1 MSAADATR
9 VEAVLA
15 RLLPAPAAAEPCGA
29 AGNASAASEAKLAS
43 AMRHA
48 VLGGGK
54 RLRARLVYAAGRA
67 ASAPAEVLDLGA
79 AAVELIHAFSL
90 VHDDLPAL
98 DDDDLRRGQPTV
110 HVQYGEAT
118 AILAG
123 DALLALAFETAADP
137 VVPPPLAARWC
148 RLLARATGAA
158 GMVGGQVVDLA
169 GETTRLPLAEVEALH
184 RRKTGALI
192 EAAAAV
198 GAAAGEMP
206 PDTQAAIA
214 RFAREL
220 GLAFQIHDDVLDATG
235 ETAVLGKLQGADQ
248 RRGKSTYVSVLGV
261 EEAAAE
267 ASRRLAS
274 ALAEIEA
281 LGEAGGELAALAE
294 EMVKR
299 RY

>member
-1 MSAADATR
+1 MSTPADATR

-15 RLLPAPAAAEPCGA
+15 RLLPTPAASTG
-29 AGNASAASEAKLAS
+29 EAKSASGASIATLAS
-43 AMRHA
+43 AMRYA

-54 RLRARLVYAAGRA
+54 RLRARLVYAAGRVGGGA
-67 ASAPAEVLDLGA
+67 AEVLDLGA

-98 DDDDLRRGQPTV
+98 DDDDLRRGQPSV

-137 VVPPPLAARWC
+137 TVPPPLAARWV
-148 RLLARATGAA
+148 RALARATGAS

-169 GETTRLPLAEVEALH
+169 GESTRLPLAELEWLH
-184 RRKTGALI
+184 RHKTGALI

-198 GAAAGEMP
+198 GAAAGELP
-206 PDTQAAIA
+206 AETQAAVA

-220 GLAFQIHDDVLDATG
+220 GLAFQIQDDVLDAIG
-235 ETAVLGKLQGADQ
+235 QTAVLGKAQGADERQ
-248 RRGKSTYVSVLGV
+248 GKSTYVSVLGV
-261 EEAAAE
+261 EAAAAE

-274 ALAEIEA
+274 ARAELKE
-281 LGEAGGELAALAE
+281 LGDSACELAALAE
-294 EMVKR
+294 EMVR
-299 RY
+299 RSY

>member
-1 MSAADATR
+1 M
-9 VEAVLA
+9 A
-15 RLLPAPAAAEPCGA
+15 RLLPVPAAAECGA
-29 AGNASAASEAKLAS
+29 VGNASAASEAKLAA

-67 ASAPAEVLDLGA
+67 AGGRAEVLDRGA
-79 AAVELIHAFSL
+79 AAVEVIHAFSL

-110 HVQYGEAT
+110 HVRYGEAT

-137 VVPPPLAARWC
+137 AVPPPLAARWC

-169 GETTRLPLAEVEALH
+169 GESTKLPLAELEAMH
-184 RRKTGALI
+184 RLKAGALI
-192 EAAAAV
+192 EAAATA
-198 GAAAGEMP
+198 GAAAGAMP
-206 PDTQAAIA
+206 AETQAAIA
-214 RFAREL
+214 RFAQEL
-220 GLAFQIHDDVLDATG
+220 GLAFQIQDDVLDATG
-235 ETAVLGKLQGADQ
+235 DTAVLGKPQGADE
-248 RRGKSTYVSVLGV
+248 RRGKSTYVNVLGV
-261 EEAAAE
+261 EGAAAE

-274 ALAEIEA
+274 ALAEIAA

>member
-1 MSAADATR
+1 MSTPPADAAR

-15 RLLPAPAAAEPCGA
+15 RLLPTPAEPSGEDDSAAA
-29 AGNASAASEAKLAS
+29 ASATKLAS
-43 AMRHA
+43 AMRYA

-67 ASAPAEVLDLGA
+67 AGGRPEVLDLGA

-98 DDDDLRRGQPTV
+98 DDDDLRRGQPSV

-137 VVPPPLAARWC
+137 VLPAPLATRWV
-148 RLLARATGAA
+148 RSLARATGAA

-169 GETTRLPLAEVEALH
+169 GESTRLPLAELESLH

-192 EAAAAV
+192 EAAAAI
-198 GAAAGEMP
+198 GAAASRLPAE
-206 PDTQAAIA
+206 TQAAIG

-220 GLAFQIHDDVLDATG
+220 GLAYQIQDDVLDATG
-235 ETAVLGKLQGADQ
+235 KTSVLGKTQGADEQ
-248 RRGKSTYVSVLGV
+248 RGKSTYVSVLGV
-261 EEAAAE
+261 AAAAAE
-267 ASRRLAS
+267 ASRRLAA
-274 ALAEIEA
+274 ALAQLKEV
-281 LGEAGGELAALAE
+281 GESACELAALAE
-294 EMVKR
+294 EMVR
-299 RY
+299 RSY

>member
-1 MSAADATR
+1 
-9 VEAVLA
+9 
-15 RLLPAPAAAEPCGA
+15 
-29 AGNASAASEAKLAS
+29 
-43 AMRHA
+43 MRHA

-54 RLRARLVYAAGRA
+54 RLRARMVYAAGRA
-67 ASAPAEVLDLGA
+67 AGAPAEVLDLGA

-110 HVQYGEAT
+110 HVRYGEAT

-137 VVPPPLAARWC
+137 AVPPPLAARWC

-169 GETTRLPLAEVEALH
+169 GESTKLPLAELEAMH
-184 RRKTGALI
+184 RLKAGALI
-192 EAAAAV
+192 EAAATA
-198 GAAAGEMP
+198 GAAAGAMP
-206 PDTQAAIA
+206 AETQTAIA
-214 RFAREL
+214 RFAQEL
-220 GLAFQIHDDVLDATG
+220 GLAFQIQDDVLDATG
-235 ETAVLGKLQGADQ
+235 ETAVLGKPQGADE

-261 EEAAAE
+261 EGAAAE

-274 ALAEIEA
+274 ALAEIAA

>member
-1 MSAADATR
+1 M
-9 VEAVLA
+9 LA
-15 RLLPAPAAAEPCGA
+15 RLLPVPAAAECGA
-29 AGNASAASEAKLAS
+29 AGNASAASEAKLAA

-54 RLRARLVYAAGRA
+54 RLRARMVYAAGRA
-67 ASAPAEVLDLGA
+67 AGAPAEVLDLGA

-110 HVQYGEAT
+110 HVRYGEAT

-137 VVPPPLAARWC
+137 VVPPPLAAHWC

-169 GETTRLPLAEVEALH
+169 GESTKLPLAELEAMH
-184 RRKTGALI
+184 RLKAGALI
-192 EAAAAV
+192 EAAATA
-198 GAAAGEMP
+198 GAAAGAMP
-206 PDTQAAIA
+206 AETQTAIA
-214 RFAREL
+214 RFAQEL
-220 GLAFQIHDDVLDATG
+220 GLAFQIQDDVLDATG
-235 ETAVLGKLQGADQ
+235 ETAMLGKPQGADE
-248 RRGKSTYVSVLGV
+248 RRGKSTYVNALGI
-261 EEAAAE
+261 EGAAAE

-274 ALAEIEA
+274 ALAEIAA

>member
-1 MSAADATR
+1 M
-9 VEAVLA
+9 
-15 RLLPAPAAAEPCGA
+15 LPVPAAAEPCGA
-29 AGNASAASEAKLAS
+29 AGIASAASEAKLAG

-67 ASAPAEVLDLGA
+67 AGAPAELLDLGA

-169 GETTRLPLAEVEALH
+169 GESNQLPLAEVETLH

-198 GAAAGEMP
+198 GAAAGRMP
-206 PDTQAAIA
+206 AETQAAVA
-214 RFAREL
+214 RFAQEL

-235 ETAVLGKLQGADQ
+235 NTAVLGKPQGADE
-248 RRGKSTYVSVLGV
+248 RRSKSTYVSLLG
-261 EEAAAE
+261 EEGAAAE
-267 ASRRLAS
+267 ASRQLAS
-274 ALAEIEA
+274 ALAAIED
-281 LGEAGGELAALAE
+281 LGNAGCELAALAG
-294 EMVKR
+294 EMIER
-299 RY
+299 RH

>member
-1 MSAADATR
+1 MSTPPADAAR

-15 RLLPAPAAAEPCGA
+15 RLLPTPAEPSGEDDSAAA
-29 AGNASAASEAKLAS
+29 ASATKLAS
-43 AMRHA
+43 AMRYA

-67 ASAPAEVLDLGA
+67 AGGRPEVLDLGA

-98 DDDDLRRGQPTV
+98 DDDDLRRGQPSV

-137 VVPPPLAARWC
+137 VLPAPLATRWV
-148 RLLARATGAA
+148 RSLARATGAA

-169 GETTRLPLAEVEALH
+169 GESTRLPLAELESLH

-192 EAAAAV
+192 EAAAAI
-198 GAAAGEMP
+198 GAAAGRLPAE
-206 PDTQAAIA
+206 TQAAIG

-220 GLAFQIHDDVLDATG
+220 GLAYQIQDDVLDATG
-235 ETAVLGKLQGADQ
+235 KTSVLGKTQGADEQ
-248 RRGKSTYVSVLGV
+248 RGKSTYVSVLGV
-261 EEAAAE
+261 AAAAAE
-267 ASRRLAS
+267 ASRRLAA
-274 ALAEIEA
+274 ALAELKG
-281 LGEAGGELAALAE
+281 LGESACELAALAE